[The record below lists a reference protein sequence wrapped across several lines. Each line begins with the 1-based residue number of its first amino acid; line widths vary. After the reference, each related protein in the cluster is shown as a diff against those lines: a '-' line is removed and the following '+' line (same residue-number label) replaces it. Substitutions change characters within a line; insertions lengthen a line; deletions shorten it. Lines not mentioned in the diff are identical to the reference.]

1 MQEKQLESTG
11 IEDALKLVREVKKET
26 AEFRKQFEKD
36 WKEQDNFYYG
46 KHHKTGEQHKTVKN
60 HIFKIIE
67 GEVPIL
73 TDSMPGVTILS
84 DDENRQD
91 DALVLEK
98 SIKYVYHD
106 QNLQLLLPTLVRS
119 SLTSAPGYL
128 YAFYDPDAD
137 QGDGKIRLKQLPW
150 DSIYLDGN
158 AQTIEESSQARIEI
172 SMRNGEIARMFPH
185 KKDEILQVKGGNAA
199 VHNDMDNENL
209 ETRDVS
215 GSNAMMGTPKKHS
228 SKDINVYVETWIKSF
243 DLEDISPDETQ
254 AEIEKEQAQLQ
265 SGEAPDIK
273 KWENHPA
280 HFQAHKELENSLLAQ
295 LGLPPETKFEQ
306 AMQAVE
312 MMAQNNPEMDVN
324 NLLLSLR
331 VTMNHNEEH
340 KALMELNPEGKKPK
354 YKDGWRLIK
363 TFKDIVL
370 YDGPNPEQSGE
381 IPLVPFYCYKD
392 MTIYGFSEVKNIIG
406 PQKSLNEM
414 DYKEFKGLKR
424 VANPGWIADHE
435 SGVTADKLTNDD
447 GIVVIKAKGTEVRRL
462 EPGVVSNQLQNRREA
477 DRTAIEDISGVNE
490 ATQGRTPSPNAS
502 GAAISSLQ
510 NQAIG
515 RIRLKDR
522 FLQHYSMKR
531 LSKIVASLIIGNW
544 STEKKLRLNTENSDN
559 REIIYEPLKMADLSY
574 KVEIAP
580 GSMAGI
586 DKEALNGFILSLF
599 DRKVIDG
606 KSLLTTTDFPK
617 REILLKQF
625 NEANDIAA
633 QQKEIEAQ
641 MQELQKENLKLKA
654 LVDPNL
660 LVSEEKKIVEQ
671 IGRDET
677 MAQINAQGEQVPQ
690 QAPPQEMM

>member
-1 MQEKQLESTG
+1 
-11 IEDALKLVREVKKET
+11 
-26 AEFRKQFEKD
+26 
-36 WKEQDNFYYG
+36 
-46 KHHKTGEQHKTVKN
+46 
-60 HIFKIIE
+60 
-67 GEVPIL
+67 
-73 TDSMPGVTILS
+73 
-84 DDENRQD
+84 
-91 DALVLEK
+91 
-98 SIKYVYHD
+98 
-106 QNLQLLLPTLVRS
+106 
-119 SLTSAPGYL
+119 
-128 YAFYDPDAD
+128 
-137 QGDGKIRLKQLPW
+137 
-150 DSIYLDGN
+150 
-158 AQTIEESSQARIEI
+158 
-172 SMRNGEIARMFPH
+172 
-185 KKDEILQVKGGNAA
+185 
-199 VHNDMDNENL
+199 
-209 ETRDVS
+209 
-215 GSNAMMGTPKKHS
+215 MGTPKKHS